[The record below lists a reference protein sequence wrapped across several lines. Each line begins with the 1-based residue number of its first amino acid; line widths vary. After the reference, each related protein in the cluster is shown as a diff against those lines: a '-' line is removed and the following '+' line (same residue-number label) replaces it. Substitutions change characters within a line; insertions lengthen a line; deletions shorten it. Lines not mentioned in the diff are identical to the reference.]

1 MSNDLTVVEQGALA
15 LAEEKLF
22 ALLESSLY
30 PGAKLESIALVV
42 NYCRAAKL
50 DPLQKPVHI
59 VPMSVKVG
67 DKFVKRDVIM
77 PGVNLYRTQASRSG
91 GFAGVTEP
99 NFGPMI
105 EDNLQGVQITYPE
118 WCKVTVYRI
127 VNGEKCSFSAT
138 EYWVE
143 NYATASRDTIAPNAM
158 WKKRPRGQ
166 LAKCTEAQA
175 LRKAFPDI
183 AAAPTADEMEGKYI
197 DVTPTDTPQL
207 PGPEPVVA
215 LPACDQEKFDLN
227 LAAGGKMIRAGKKT
241 AADIIAKLSTLYTL
255 TAEQKEVIEALPGP
269 DAEREPGEEG

>member
-15 LAEEKLF
+15 LPEEKLF
-22 ALLESSLY
+22 AILESSLY

-50 DPLQKPVHI
+50 DPLQKPVYI

-99 NFGPMI
+99 EFGPMI

-118 WCKVTVYRI
+118 WCRVTVYRI
-127 VNGEKCSFSAT
+127 VNGEKCSFSAI

-183 AAAPTADEMEGKYI
+183 AAAPTAEEMEGKYI

-241 AADIIAKLSTLYTL
+241 TADIIAKLSTLYTL

>member
-15 LAEEKLF
+15 LTEEKLF
-22 ALLESSLY
+22 AVLESSLY

-50 DPLQKPVHI
+50 DPLQKPVYI

-99 NFGPMI
+99 EFGPMI

-118 WCKVTVYRI
+118 WCRITVYRI

-138 EYWVE
+138 EYWEE

>member
-15 LAEEKLF
+15 MTEEKLI
-22 ALLESSLY
+22 AVLESSLY

-50 DPLQKPVHI
+50 DPLQKPVYI

-99 NFGPMI
+99 EFGPMI
-105 EDNLQGVQITYPE
+105 KDTLQGVPITYPE
-118 WCKVTVYRI
+118 WCRITVYRI

-138 EYWVE
+138 EYWEE

-158 WKKRPRGQ
+158 WKRRPRGQ